1 MESIFQNT
9 RLEVIIRELDVN
21 EKKKRKRLTTRER
34 EMHSKW
40 GVGISTVVKENKKV
54 AHRDNTS

>member
-21 EKKKRKRLTTRER
+21 EKKKKKKINHQRE
-34 EMHSKW
+34 
-40 GVGISTVVKENKKV
+40 GD
-54 AHRDNTS
+54 A

>member
-21 EKKKRKRLTTRER
+21 GKKRKIKNQRE
-34 EMHSKW
+34 
-40 GVGISTVVKENKKV
+40 GD
-54 AHRDNTS
+54 A

>member
-21 EKKKRKRLTTRER
+21 EKKKRKRLTTRE
-34 EMHSKW
+34 
-40 GVGISTVVKENKKV
+40 GD
-54 AHRDNTS
+54 A